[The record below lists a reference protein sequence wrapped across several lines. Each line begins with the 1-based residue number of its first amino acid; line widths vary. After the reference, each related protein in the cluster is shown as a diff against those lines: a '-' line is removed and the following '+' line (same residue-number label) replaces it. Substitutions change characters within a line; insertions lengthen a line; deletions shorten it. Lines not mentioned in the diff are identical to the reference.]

1 MNTLVG
7 KNIRLR
13 APEPEDLDL
22 LFLWEN
28 DPEIWSVSN
37 TLTPF
42 SRFILKSYIEASHLD
57 IFEAKQLRLMIDVV
71 DPTFTIGTVDL
82 FDFDPYNQRAGIGIL
97 IGDASQKRK
106 GYANEALDLLIH
118 YCFSMLDFKQLYCNI
133 SSGNTNSIQLFQKKG
148 FIQCGEKKEWLKT
161 PAGWE
166 SELMFQ
172 LIRNK

>member
-1 MNTLVG
+1 MSILIG
-7 KNIRLR
+7 KSLRLR

-22 LFLWEN
+22 LYIWEN

-42 SRFILKSYIEASHLD
+42 SRFTLKNYIESSHLD
-57 IFEAKQLRLMIDVV
+57 IYEAKQLRLMIDLIA
-71 DPTFTIGTVDL
+71 PHCTIGTVDL
-82 FDFDPYNQRAGIGIL
+82 FDFDPYNQRAGVGIL
-97 IGDASQKRK
+97 IGDTTQKRK
-106 GYANEALDLLIH
+106 GYANEALEILIN
-118 YCFSMLDFKQLYCNI
+118 YSFSVLDFKQLYCNI
-133 SSGNTNSIQLFQKKG
+133 SSGNTNSIQLFQKLG

-161 PAGWE
+161 PEGWE